1 MKWRKLILLFGALM
15 ACPVY
20 VHAQQT
26 ALPKIGFLGSRWP
39 VESEK
44 VLAAFRQG
52 LKEAG
57 FIGGQNVKFEF
68 RWAEGDYDRLPA
80 LATEL
85 VHDRVA
91 VITTAGGN
99 VAAHAAKTATASIPI
114 VFISNGDPV
123 RDGLVASLNRPG
135 GNVTGVNILTTEL
148 EPKRI
153 ELLRELVPNS
163 SAVGV
168 LVNPMFT
175 EATTDHDLPGGAHVL
190 GLKMVIL
197 RAHTKS
203 SIEAAFAAASEQRLE
218 ALLVASDPF
227 FLSQRQLIV
236 GLAKSYRVPT
246 IYSVREFV
254 DSGGL
259 MSYGTSLSDAYHLVG
274 DYTGRIL
281 KGAKPDDLPVQQ
293 LTTFELVIN
302 LTTAK
307 ALGLTIPPSLLAH
320 ADEVIE

>member
-1 MKWRKLILLFGALM
+1 
-15 ACPVY
+15 
-20 VHAQQT
+20 
-26 ALPKIGFLGSRWP
+26 
-39 VESEK
+39 
-44 VLAAFRQG
+44 
-52 LKEAG
+52 
-57 FIGGQNVKFEF
+57 
-68 RWAEGDYDRLPA
+68 
-80 LATEL
+80 
-85 VHDRVA
+85 VA

-135 GNVTGVNILTTEL
+135 GNVTGVNILITEL

-163 SAVGV
+163 STVGV

-175 EATTDHDLPGGAHVL
+175 EVTTEHSDLPAGAHVL

-197 RAHTKS
+197 KAHTKG

-218 ALLVASDPF
+218 ALLVTADPF

-246 IYSVREFV
+246 IYTVREFV
-254 DSGGL
+254 ESGGL

-281 KGAKPDDLPVQQ
+281 KGAKPGDLPVQQ

-307 ALGLTIPPSLLAH
+307 ALDLTIPPSLLAR